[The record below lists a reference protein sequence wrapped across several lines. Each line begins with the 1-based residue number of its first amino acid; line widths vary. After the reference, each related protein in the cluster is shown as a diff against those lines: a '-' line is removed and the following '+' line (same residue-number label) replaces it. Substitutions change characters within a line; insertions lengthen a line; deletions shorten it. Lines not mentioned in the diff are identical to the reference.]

1 MISDIRQFYSKNP
14 FPGPYTWDQLSNYS
28 YPPDNR
34 YLKIIDSQLHDY
46 QKVLDVGC
54 GTGLVTN
61 LFASRY
67 ISDFTGIDFSDGID
81 YAVQFADDHQLYNT
95 EFIKQDFF
103 EYTTDVLYDVI
114 ICQSFITHVP
124 NYQQAIERLK
134 SLLSKD
140 GVLLLGVYNNYG
152 KILKKFLNINYKNN
166 RLQLDQEHNPFE
178 VSFSHSEVLEMC
190 ADLKLLTVKPSIN
203 NQLVGLSSFMNS
215 VNGGLTMYVFK
226 KE

>member
-1 MISDIRQFYSKNP
+1 MISGIRQFYSKNP
-14 FPGPYTWDQLSNYS
+14 FPGPYTWDQISSYR

-34 YLKIIDSQLHDY
+34 YLKIIDSYLHDY

-54 GTGLVTN
+54 GTGLITN

-81 YAVQFADDHQLYNT
+81 YANQFALDNQLSNT

-103 EYTTDVLYDVI
+103 EFSAKTKYDVI
-114 ICQSFITHVP
+114 ISQSFITHVP
-124 NYQQAIERLK
+124 DYQQAVNRLK
-134 SLLSKD
+134 SLLNND

-152 KILKKFLNINYKNN
+152 KILKKFLKINYKND
-166 RLQLDQEHNPFE
+166 RLKLDQEHNPFE
-178 VSFSHSEVLEMC
+178 ISFSHQEVLNMC
-190 ADLKLLTVKPSIN
+190 NDLKLLAVTPSVKN
-203 NQLVGLSSFMNS
+203 HLVGLSSFINS
-215 VNGGLTMYVFK
+215 INGGLTMYVFR